1 MHRKGVIVGIL
12 LAIGL
17 VLTAD
22 SGVYAADFSIGQKL
36 DGFTL
41 TDTDGKSRTYEELKG
56 RNGAVVIF
64 LSAQCPV
71 VRGYKERINQ
81 IAADYESKGIKFIG
95 INSNSSES
103 LDWVKSNAAE
113 NYKFPV
119 LIDKGNVLAD
129 RLGANATPEV
139 FYFDAAGALAYH
151 GAIDDDRTGRN
162 IKTSY
167 LRAALDSTLAGKKV
181 ETTEIKAFG
190 CSIRRVNDN

>member
-1 MHRKGVIVGIL
+1 MYRKRILVGIL
-12 LAIGL
+12 LAIGF
-17 VLTAD
+17 VLTAQ
-22 SGVYAADFSIGQKL
+22 SSVFAADFSIGQKL

-41 TDTDGKSRTYEELKG
+41 PDTDGKSRTYEELKG
-56 RNGAVVIF
+56 KNGAVVVF

-81 IAADYESKGIKFIG
+81 IAADYESKGIRFIG
-95 INSNSSES
+95 INSNSSEG

-167 LRAALDSTLAGKKV
+167 LRAAFDSTLVGKKV
-181 ETTEIKAFG
+181 ETTEVKAFG
-190 CSIRRVNDN
+190 CSIRRVGDN

>member
-1 MHRKGVIVGIL
+1 MHRKSVLVGIL
-12 LAIGL
+12 LAIGF
-17 VLTAD
+17 VLTAQ
-22 SGVYAADFSIGQKL
+22 SSVSAADFSIGQKL

-41 TDTDGKSRTYEELKG
+41 RDTDGKSRTYDELKG
-56 RNGAVVIF
+56 KNGAVVVF

-95 INSNSSES
+95 INSNSSEG

-139 FYFDAAGALAYH
+139 FFFDAAGALAYH

-167 LRAALDSTLAGKKV
+167 LRAAFDSTLVGKKV